1 MPRDTVVRKT
11 RRGRGAGPRAR
22 CDGGDEDGDTA
33 TLVAACTYTPSGE
46 MCHGRDCRENDMPAI
61 RYCSSVPVCSRT
73 RARQLPLPRHRH
85 HTHTT
90 TFSPDTARRV
100 HRETVSA
107 TTQAD
112 SVHGRHTAA
121 QRFRLLTHPPLPPP
135 SCHQQLSPGLPA
147 RAAAAPL
154 LASTSL
160 ERDITTDALP
170 STQQPGRRGQHQW
183 SARTSDAAGSGP
195 CRGR

>member
-1 MPRDTVVRKT
+1 MSTQGDSPCA
-11 RRGRGAGPRAR
+11 GAQP
-22 CDGGDEDGDTA
+22 D
-33 TLVAACTYTPSGE
+33 SG
-46 MCHGRDCRENDMPAI
+46 
-61 RYCSSVPVCSRT
+61 
-73 RARQLPLPRHRH
+73 
-85 HTHTT
+85 
-90 TFSPDTARRV
+90 
-100 HRETVSA
+100 
-107 TTQAD
+107 
-112 SVHGRHTAA
+112 GRHTAA

-160 ERDITTDALP
+160 ERDSTTDALP

-195 CRGR
+195 VPRALIPLSKRLVASCPRAPPLLPSARQRRASILGSWAVADKATALGVSESGTLPARACAVGAGGPRQGLAVA

>member
-1 MPRDTVVRKT
+1 MWRITAHPSYRTEQPDCHRIDLAAVHSAPTQRDQLA
-11 RRGRGAGPRAR
+11 GRQSMRER
-22 CDGGDEDGDTA
+22 CVGVQADSAHDRPKA
-33 TLVAACTYTPSGE
+33 
-46 MCHGRDCRENDMPAI
+46 
-61 RYCSSVPVCSRT
+61 
-73 RARQLPLPRHRH
+73 ARQLPLPRHRH
-85 HTHTT
+85 YTHTT

-160 ERDITTDALP
+160 ERDSTTDALP